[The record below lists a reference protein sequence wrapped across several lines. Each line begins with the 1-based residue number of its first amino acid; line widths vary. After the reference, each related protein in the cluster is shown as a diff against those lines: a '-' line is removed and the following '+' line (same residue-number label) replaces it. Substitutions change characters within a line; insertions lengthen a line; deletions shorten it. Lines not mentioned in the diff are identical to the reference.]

1 MMQREAVIINHVWL
15 IGSGRFHCIRRQVW
29 GGDGLRLIPLDS
41 LAWINIRSSVKS
53 YLFPGNKINV
63 NAVGY
68 TSAFPAPSWY
78 YVWWVALCGTIPAAV
93 HLKTEEEE
101 EKQETRKLS
110 SRPQTKT
117 HFLIPLK
124 AAAMIKAA
132 ARRINQAT
140 GREQH
145 QE

>member
-1 MMQREAVIINHVWL
+1 
-15 IGSGRFHCIRRQVW
+15 
-29 GGDGLRLIPLDS
+29 
-41 LAWINIRSSVKS
+41 
-53 YLFPGNKINV
+53 
-63 NAVGY
+63 
-68 TSAFPAPSWY
+68 
-78 YVWWVALCGTIPAAV
+78 LCGTIPAAV

-101 EKQETRKLS
+101 EEKQETRKLS
-110 SRPQTKT
+110 SLPQTKT